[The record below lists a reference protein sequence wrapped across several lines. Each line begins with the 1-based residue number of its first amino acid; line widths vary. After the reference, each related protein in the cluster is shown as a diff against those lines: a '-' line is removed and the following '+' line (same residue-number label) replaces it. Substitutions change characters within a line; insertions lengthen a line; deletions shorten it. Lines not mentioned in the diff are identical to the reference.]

1 MKLIGAAIALALLA
15 GAFAARAD
23 ACSCGLRGPRT
34 MLQDSD
40 SAFVGRLI
48 EKRERGY
55 EAVYVFVVERAVKG
69 TFGTLAEVIAPS
81 FGPSCGLAVRQ
92 RQRIGLF
99 VKKEGPYLRSNLC
112 SQVDADD
119 LIAAS
124 KPLPKPTGR
133 PPAVVLVGGQAD
145 GVQTMALDA
154 RGKILAYGPGRSYSM
169 LLAACPG
176 GRLAVELSREK
187 MRVLRLPRLGVVIE
201 TEFPPVTG
209 NPIWLPLAICCGD
222 PAARRVYVFQQASY
236 GRPLAA
242 RVLSVAGEQRVVWA
256 GSAEAGSFDHS
267 GARAYLNSGEN
278 GTSLLTLD
286 LRTGR
291 PEPTATLPP
300 YTGPLVASPDGASLA
315 GTANPR
321 RHVYPGGGPSSI
333 VLVRPSGSISVVPM
347 ISRAAGEAAWWGSR
361 VVFLPTY
368 VESLGVDRISVYDP
382 RRRTVRR
389 PLRWPVEAGTVRGS
403 TAYGVRRGRVY
414 AADLRTARLRVI
426 QRVPTTLTASFAV
439 IPGGR

>member
-1 MKLIGAAIALALLA
+1 VKLIGAAIALALVA

-34 MLQDSD
+34 MLQEFDG
-40 SAFVGRLI
+40 AFVGRLI

-55 EAVYVFVVERAVKG
+55 EAVYVFVLERAVKG
-69 TFGTLAEVIAPS
+69 RFGTLVEVIAPS
-81 FGPSCGLAVRQ
+81 FGPSCGLAVRH

-99 VKKEGPYLRSNLC
+99 VKRDGLSLRSNLC
-112 SQVDADD
+112 SQVDPDD
-119 LIAAS
+119 LIAAT

-133 PPAVVLVGGQAD
+133 PPAVVLLGGQAD
-145 GVQTMALDA
+145 GVTTMALDG
-154 RGKILAYGPGRSYSM
+154 RGRILAYGPGRGWTR

-176 GRLAVELSREK
+176 GRLAVALVSDK
-187 MRVLRLPRLGVVIE
+187 VRVLRQPRLEVVRELDAGIDWRAGWQ
-201 TEFPPVTG
+201 PQS
-209 NPIWLPLAICCGD
+209 LCCGD
-222 PAARRVYVFQQASY
+222 SAASRIYAFERAGFRPPGARIVTITPERRD
-236 GRPLAA
+236 
-242 RVLSVAGEQRVVWA
+242 VWA
-256 GSAEAGSFDHS
+256 GIAPDASFDRT
-267 GARAYLNSGEN
+267 GTRAYINAGED
-278 GTSLLTLD
+278 GTSLLTVNLA
-286 LRTGR
+286 GGQV
-291 PEPTATLPP
+291 EQTARLPP

-333 VLVRPSGSISVVPM
+333 VLVRPSGSVSVVPV
-347 ISRAAGEAAWWGSR
+347 ISRVAGEAAWWGSR

-389 PLRWPVEAGTVRGS
+389 PLRWPVEAGTVRGN

-426 QRVPTTLTASFAV
+426 QRVPTTLTGSFAV
-439 IPGGR
+439 VPGGR